1 MVPAGAGGG
10 LDSAQVAAVLTPLF
24 TAMKQ
29 PPPLAEVYALV
40 ADTWAASAAPPLAV
54 PATACRVLSLLAAEE
69 RGCVRTVALMAAL
82 TQGRN
87 FLLRGVPRDVEKA
100 REDALGEEHESD
112 FFLLMRAWS
121 YADQAGYS
129 VEACRRLGIHAQGA
143 RAVGPL
149 FEQFL
154 EIARKEGLDVGEARG
169 DDVAVLPADGRHLV
183 FPDIDTAEGF
193 YVKGAKFTVRELLD
207 DEELATRF
215 AGGAMVISR
224 LCPVDYHRFHFPV
237 AGTPRESRLVQGWLY
252 SVSPIALRRRIR
264 YLVENKREV
273 TVVEGSPC
281 GPVAMIEVGATNVGS
296 IRQSFVPGRAVAKGE
311 EKGLFAFGGSCVITL
326 FPRGSIRFDD
336 DLVAQSREQRET
348 YARMGERLG
357 VLAARSS

>member
-1 MVPAGAGGG
+1 MLASCTGPETGQAGRFLLCAAADPADVGR
-10 LDSAQVAAVLTPLF
+10 
-24 TAMKQ
+24 M
-29 PPPLAEVYALV
+29 
-40 ADTWAASAAPPLAV
+40 SAAPITFLNRRTGRVETEQVFGEGWLRFAYENPIGRLSVWMIARRAIFSKWFGRSMSK
-54 PATACRVLSLLAAEE
+54 PSSALRVLPFITRYNL
-69 RGCVRTVALMAAL
+69 
-82 TQGRN
+82 
-87 FLLRGVPRDVEKA
+87 DVDEFAKSPF
-100 REDALGEEHESD
+100 DYKTFND
-112 FFLLMRAWS
+112 FFYRA
-121 YADQAGYS
+121 
-129 VEACRRLGIHAQGA
+129 LKPGA
-143 RAVGPL
+143 RP
-149 FEQFL
+149 
-154 EIARKEGLDVGEARG
+154 IAGG

-273 TVVEGSPC
+273 TVVEGSPF